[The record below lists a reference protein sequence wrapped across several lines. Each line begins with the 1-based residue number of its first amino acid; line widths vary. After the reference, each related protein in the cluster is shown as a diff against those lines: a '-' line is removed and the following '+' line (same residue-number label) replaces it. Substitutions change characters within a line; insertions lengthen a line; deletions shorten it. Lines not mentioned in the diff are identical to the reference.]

1 MLRTLKEFFD
11 TVTASTPDPASAL
24 PAQQLAVAVLLV
36 EVMRAEPDAGPAER
50 EAVRHALRQ
59 QFALNDAALAPLLEQ
74 AQAQAQAQALY
85 DYHRFTSVLN
95 EQWTQPQK
103 IALVEAMWAV
113 AYADRQ
119 VDAHENHAISKIA
132 GLLHVTHGEYIGAKL
147 HAKAAAGLA

>member
-1 MLRTLKEFFD
+1 MLRTLQEFFD
-11 TVTASTPDPASAL
+11 TITAATPDPASAL
-24 PAQQLAVAVLLV
+24 QAQQLAAAVLLV

-50 EAVRHALRQ
+50 EAVRHALQQ
-59 QFALNDAALAPLLEQ
+59 QFALSDAALAALLEQ
-74 AQAQAQAQALY
+74 ALAQAQELY
-85 DYHRFTSVLN
+85 DYHRFTSVLT

-119 VDAHENHAISKIA
+119 VEAHENHAISKIA

-147 HAKAAAGLA
+147 HAKEAAGLA